1 MADFNEYKGVWVF
14 CEQRQGA
21 LMSTDF
27 ELVSEARKL
36 ADELGC
42 EVTGLLLGD
51 NVEGIAKE
59 LGGYGADKV
68 MVCDSPLLK
77 DYTTDAYAKV
87 VCDMVN
93 EYKPEVN
100 ERELTPYLN
109 FADVSA
115 GEKRRMVAMV
125 RTSGNSGYYVDIFR
139 SDRADNDYLFHHVG
153 TSMEITDSEGS
164 KLPGEALE
172 KFDKTWHEGY
182 HWFSNLHKSDYNQ
195 NFIASWSMPE
205 DITARLWMTG
215 GEGRE
220 IYQVDAPPTTMNK
233 GLTPGDI
240 CMPPM
245 PTPALIVRQ
254 EGNNAHTHPFVSVY
268 EAYKKSGPNVLGV
281 EALQGDDG
289 CTGVKV
295 NTADG
300 YADYLFSATDMQA
313 HHPSKRVSFCGGLG
327 LIREKEGQIQLMY
340 LGCGRSLKKG
350 NFVLESDHDVYAAIY
365 MQHGVWYYSATGPVR
380 VKIGKETKE
389 LNEGYNQ
396 KL

>member
-1 MADFNEYKGVWVF
+1 MFTLYGGKKGYHLTPN
-14 CEQRQGA
+14 GLA
-21 LMSTDF
+21 LQF
-27 ELVSEARKL
+27 YAYGYAL
-36 ADELGC
+36 APDAAAYESYWSKDHGYHQSP
-42 EVTGLLLGD
+42 TGSNTVLPGYTEGD
-51 NVEGIAKE
+51 ITIHAMEPMVKEGE
-59 LGGYGADKV
+59 F
-68 MVCDSPLLK
+68 
-77 DYTTDAYAKV
+77 
-87 VCDMVN
+87 VN
-93 EYKPEVN
+93 D
-100 ERELTPYLN
+100 RELTPYLN

>member
-1 MADFNEYKGVWVF
+1 
-14 CEQRQGA
+14 
-21 LMSTDF
+21 
-27 ELVSEARKL
+27 
-36 ADELGC
+36 
-42 EVTGLLLGD
+42 
-51 NVEGIAKE
+51 
-59 LGGYGADKV
+59 
-68 MVCDSPLLK
+68 
-77 DYTTDAYAKV
+77 
-87 VCDMVN
+87 
-93 EYKPEVN
+93 
-100 ERELTPYLN
+100 
-109 FADVSA
+109 
-115 GEKRRMVAMV
+115 MV

-153 TSMEITDSEGS
+153 TSMEITDSEGN

-205 DITARLWMTG
+205 DITARLWMAG

-300 YADYLFSATDMQA
+300 YADYLFTATDMQA
-313 HHPSKRVSFCGGLG
+313 HHPSKRVSFCGRLG